1 MWSSIRRRF
10 SYANV
15 VATLAL
21 VFAMAGS
28 AVAAKHYLINS
39 TRQINPKVLKKLK
52 GSTGKTGAAGPAGLA
67 GLTGKEGPQ
76 GKQGAPGTNGATN
89 VVVRTAQVTV
99 EDGKSGAV
107 TATCEPGERATGGG
121 VETGTGNFKNVWS
134 PIPGGKPVPAEA
146 GVTPTGWRGDWLNE
160 SGVTDTFHVYAVCA
174 SP

>member
-21 VFAMAGS
+21 VFAMAGG

-39 TRQINPKVLKKLK
+39 TSQINPKVLKKLK
-52 GSTGKTGAAGPAGLA
+52 GASGKTGAAGPAGLN
-67 GLTGKEGPQ
+67 GTPGKEGPQ
-76 GKQGAPGTNGATN
+76 GKQGTNGATN
-89 VVVRTAQVTV
+89 VVVRTAEVTV
-99 EDGKSGAV
+99 ENGKNGAV
-107 TATCEPGERATGGG
+107 TASCEPGERATGGG
-121 VETGTGNFKNVWS
+121 VETGAGNFKNVWS

-146 GVTPTGWRGDWLNE
+146 GVTPTGWRGFWFNE

>member
-21 VFAMAGS
+21 VFAMTGS

-39 TRQINPKVLKKLK
+39 TSQINPKVLKKLR
-52 GSTGKTGAAGPAGLA
+52 GRAGKTGAAGPAGQGGA
-67 GLTGKEGPQ
+67 SGKEGPQ
-76 GKQGAPGTNGATN
+76 GKPGANGVTN
-89 VVVRTAQVTV
+89 VVVRTAEVTV

-107 TATCEPGERATGGG
+107 TAACEPGERATGGG
-121 VETGTGNFKNVWS
+121 VETGTGSFKNVSS

-146 GVTPTGWRGDWLNE
+146 GVTPTGWRGFWLNE